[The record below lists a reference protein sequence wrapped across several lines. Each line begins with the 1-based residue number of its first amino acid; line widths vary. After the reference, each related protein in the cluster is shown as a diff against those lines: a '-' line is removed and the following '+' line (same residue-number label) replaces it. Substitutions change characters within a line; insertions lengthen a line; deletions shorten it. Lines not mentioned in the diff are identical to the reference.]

1 MGKLQVV
8 YRKVDEII
16 PYEKN
21 PRLNDEAV
29 EPVAE
34 SIKEFGFKIPIVLSS
49 DGVIVAGHTRI
60 KAAKKLGMEEVPC
73 IIADD
78 LTEEQVKAFRL
89 ADNKSAEIAQWDD
102 ELLQSEI
109 SEILD
114 IDMSLF
120 GFDGGEN
127 DFADELPDDTYT
139 MKTNIPQYEITGD
152 CPEISEMLDTEK
164 ADDLIKEI
172 SQAEGIT
179 PEEKEFLIQ
188 AARRHNVFNY
198 RNIAEY
204 YAHATPEMQRLM
216 EKSALV
222 IIDMNDAIANGYA
235 TLFGDVADIMEGEE
249 NEG

>member
-60 KAAKKLGMEEVPC
+60 KAAKKLGIEEVPC

-102 ELLQSEI
+102 ELLQGEL

-120 GFDGGEN
+120 GFGGVEV

-179 PEEKEFLIQ
+179 SEEKEFLIQ

>member
-102 ELLQSEI
+102 ELLQGEL

-120 GFDGGEN
+120 GFGGGET

>member
-78 LTEEQVKAFRL
+78 LT
-89 ADNKSAEIAQWDD
+89 
-102 ELLQSEI
+102 
-109 SEILD
+109 
-114 IDMSLF
+114 
-120 GFDGGEN
+120 
-127 DFADELPDDTYT
+127 
-139 MKTNIPQYEITGD
+139 
-152 CPEISEMLDTEK
+152 
-164 ADDLIKEI
+164 
-172 SQAEGIT
+172 
-179 PEEKEFLIQ
+179 
-188 AARRHNVFNY
+188 
-198 RNIAEY
+198 
-204 YAHATPEMQRLM
+204 
-216 EKSALV
+216 
-222 IIDMNDAIANGYA
+222 
-235 TLFGDVADIMEGEE
+235 
-249 NEG
+249 